1 MSKPSNQEYFEFLDD
16 MREFGGVNMFAAPKC
31 SEKVLTQIDKKQQK
45 SSKLGLTNGVRLSA
59 CSLHLSV
66 SLYV

>member
-31 SEKVLTQIDKKQQK
+31 SEKVLT
-45 SSKLGLTNGVRLSA
+45 
-59 CSLHLSV
+59 
-66 SLYV
+66 